1 VTSRVHRLLPVYLV
15 VFVGFL
21 GYSLMIAVFT
31 PMMLRDDNG
40 MLPTSSTT
48 AQRSVVLGVLLAL
61 YPLGQFLGSP
71 ILGALSDRYGRRRIL
86 IGSLG
91 ASTALYAAIGTALA
105 IQSLALLMVAS
116 FLAGL
121 SEANVV
127 IAQGAI
133 ADAASRE
140 DRERLFG
147 YIYLSA
153 SLAYVIGPLGGG
165 KLADRSLASWFDYQ
179 TPYWAVAV
187 LLSLVL
193 IAVLRW
199 FKETHRQTAQQ
210 SSYLEA
216 FTNLRRVITDRRLR
230 GLYWLNFVLYLAIF
244 GFFRV
249 YPMYLV
255 DRFHLSVGR
264 VSEYIA
270 WVAVPIVIANVW
282 LVGALSK
289 RLVPRKLVIVS
300 ALATGVLM
308 AVIVLPSSQTSLW
321 FTLGSTA
328 LALAVCL
335 PSCAAML
342 SLAADEN
349 VQGRVMGNNQS
360 LQVGAESI
368 SGFLGGVLAAAAA
381 KLPLLVFAGAAVIGG
396 LALTRVRPVPA
407 PDPAAQGA
415 SSLVSPP

>member
-1 VTSRVHRLLPVYLV
+1 VSSRVYRLLPVYLV

-31 PMMLRDDNG
+31 PMMLRNDNG
-40 MLPTSSTT
+40 MLPASSST

-61 YPLGQFLGSP
+61 YPLGQFIGSP
-71 ILGALSDRYGRRRIL
+71 ILGALSDHYGRRRIL
-86 IGSLG
+86 LGSL
-91 ASTALYAAIGTALA
+91 AATTALYAAIASALA
-105 IQSLALLMVAS
+105 IQSLALLLVAS

-133 ADAASRE
+133 ADAASRQ

-147 YIYLSA
+147 YVYLSS
-153 SLAYVIGPLGGG
+153 SLAYVVGPLGGG
-165 KLADRSLASWFDYQ
+165 KLADRSLASWFSYQ
-179 TPYWAVAV
+179 TPYWAVAI
-187 LLSLVL
+187 LLLLVL
-193 IAVLRW
+193 IAIMRW
-199 FKETHRQTAQQ
+199 FKETHRQTGEQ
-210 SSYLEA
+210 SNYLEA
-216 FTNLRRVITDRRLR
+216 FTNLRRVVTDRRLR
-230 GLYWLNFVLYLAIF
+230 GLYWINFLLYLAIF

-264 VSEYIA
+264 VSEFIA
-270 WVAVPIVIANVW
+270 WVAVPIVFANVW

-289 RLVPRKLVIVS
+289 RLLPRTLVTVS

-308 AVIVLPSSQTSLW
+308 TVIVLPSSQASLW

-335 PSCAAML
+335 PATAAML
-342 SLAADEN
+342 SLAADDN

-360 LQVGAESI
+360 MQVGAESV
-368 SGFLGGVLAAAAA
+368 SGLVGGSLAAAAIR
-381 KLPLLVFAGAAVIGG
+381 LPLLVFAGAAILGG
-396 LALTRVRPVPA
+396 VAVTRVRPGSGRACATEGAPSPVP
-407 PDPAAQGA
+407 
-415 SSLVSPP
+415 PP